1 MVENMTENILMIKN
15 MVLEPTL
22 GKMDDNTKVN
32 GLMEN
37 NTVMVYIVML
47 MAKNVVVN
55 GKKVKELNGSI
66 QTRILKNSS
75 EKLRNYHK

>member
-32 GLMEN
+32 GLMGN

>member
-32 GLMEN
+32 GLMGN

-55 GKKVKELNGSI
+55 GKKEKELNGSI

>member
-1 MVENMTENILMIKN
+1 MIKN

-32 GLMEN
+32 GLMGN